1 MGISQIGN
9 QTEQLG
15 FHSWNLGS
23 PMSNP
28 CLVSGKNGKNNRY
41 VFGIGVSLSSY
52 SYKNRC

>member
-23 PMSNP
+23 SMPNP
-28 CLVSGKNGKNNRY
+28 CLVSGKNGKKKKVGFWDR
-41 VFGIGVSLSSY
+41 G
-52 SYKNRC
+52 